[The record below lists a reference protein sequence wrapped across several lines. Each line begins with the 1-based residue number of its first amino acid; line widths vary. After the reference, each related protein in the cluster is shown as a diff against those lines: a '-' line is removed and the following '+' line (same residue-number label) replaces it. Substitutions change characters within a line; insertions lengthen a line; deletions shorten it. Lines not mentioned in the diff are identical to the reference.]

1 MPSVCSVTFLL
12 RAAGHQTAAQCHHVT
27 SQFRFKEGSRSPI
40 HMNESAE
47 CLGACSVAVIW
58 WAKDQGRSDIL
69 QDTEFDK
76 MVDRPSMN
84 MELVYFP
91 RK

>member
-1 MPSVCSVTFLL
+1 
-12 RAAGHQTAAQCHHVT
+12 
-27 SQFRFKEGSRSPI
+27 
-40 HMNESAE
+40 MNESAE

-76 MVDRPSMN
+76 MVDRPGFLFSMN